1 MVDEGIVT
9 SKLRELAEKMDR
21 VRQYCPPELS
31 LLTEDLAALD
41 LVSFNLMLA
50 VQSCLDIASH
60 LISDEGWPPA
70 GTLAGGFRR
79 LQEKGVL
86 SAETTEALSRAAGL
100 RNVIAHGYADADPE
114 QIYQAATV
122 GLSDLERFAAE
133 VSVWMAKRLGL

>member
-1 MVDEGIVT
+1 MVDEGIVI

-21 VRQYCPPELS
+21 VRSYCPPEAS
-31 LLTEDLAALD
+31 ILAQDPTALD

-50 VQSCLDIASH
+50 VQACLDIASH

-70 GTLAGGFRR
+70 GSLAGGFRR

-86 SAETTEALSRAAGL
+86 SPEAAEALSKAVGL

-114 QIYQAATV
+114 QIHRAATD
-122 GLSDLERFAAE
+122 GMADLERFAAE
-133 VSVWMAKRLGL
+133 VGTWMVKRLDL